1 MTERGSAEFSRTDIG
16 YRRDVERVQAIAQV
30 PLILDLCSRATG
42 MGFTAIARVTE
53 DRWITCSS
61 KDDLGF
67 GLGPGD
73 ELKVETTICNEIRA
87 SSEMVVIDDVRRSG
101 IYCNH
106 PTPAMYGFRSYISLP
121 IRLPDGTFFG
131 TLCAIDPEPREL
143 STPQI
148 TGLFRICADLIGS
161 SIDTAMRLDRTE
173 ADLGSERGI
182 AKLREEF
189 IAVVGHDLRNPIA
202 ALASGLNILARR
214 RRNDPEPMLHELQV
228 VVHRMS
234 ALVENLVDFATG
246 QLGGEISVDTGQ
258 AVDLRALV
266 EDAVAEVAL
275 ATGRSIEVGLDL
287 PERVPGDR
295 TKLGQMLS
303 NLLVNAATHGDAERP
318 IVVKGVTEPDVVR
331 IDVINGGPTIPAA
344 MLDGIFDPYV
354 RGASVAAGGLG
365 LGLHI
370 AAQIARAHGGRIAV
384 RSENDETS
392 FSVRLPH
399 RADG

>member
-1 MTERGSAEFSRTDIG
+1 
-16 YRRDVERVQAIAQV
+16 
-30 PLILDLCSRATG
+30 